1 MIYTVTFNPSLDYII
16 QVKDFTVGTIN
27 KTHYEKIL
35 PGGKGINVSIVL
47 SNLGHDSTAL
57 GFMAGFTG
65 KEIEN
70 RLKNYGC
77 CTDFIHVEKGLSRIN
92 VKMKSNEET
101 EINGQG
107 PNITEENIEE
117 LYRKLDNIK
126 DGDILVISGSIPSFL
141 PDDIYERI
149 MQRQAEKNVKIV
161 VDATNNLLLKVLK
174 YHPFLIKPNHHELGE
189 LFNVTLTTQE
199 KVIPYAKK
207 LQEMGAINV
216 LVSMAG
222 KGAVLI
228 DEHGEV
234 HHSKAPKGTVI
245 NSVGAGDSM
254 VAGFISGY
262 LESNKDYA
270 QAFIKG
276 ICCGSASAFSENL
289 ATKKEVEE
297 LFHSLNQK

>member
-16 QVKDFTVGTIN
+16 QVQDFTIGTIN
-27 KTHYEKIL
+27 KTCYEKIL

-47 SNLGHDSTAL
+47 SNLGHENTAL
-57 GFMAGFTG
+57 GFLAGFTG
-65 KEIEN
+65 IEIEN
-70 RLKNYGC
+70 RLKAYGC
-77 CTDFIHVEKGLSRIN
+77 KTDFIHVEKGLSRIN
-92 VKMKSNEET
+92 IKMKSDAET

-107 PNITEENIEE
+107 PVITKEDLNE
-117 LYRKLDNIK
+117 LYHSLDSIK
-126 DGDILVISGSIPSFL
+126 DGDILVISGSIPNFL

-149 MQRQAEKNVKIV
+149 MQKESGKKVKII
-161 VDATNNLLLKVLK
+161 VDATNNLLRKVLK

-199 KVIPYAKK
+199 EVIPYAKK
-207 LQEMGAINV
+207 LQQMGAINV
-216 LVSMAG
+216 LVSMAE
-222 KGAVLI
+222 KGAVFI

-234 HHSKAPKGTVI
+234 HRRNAPKGTVI

-262 LESNKDYA
+262 LESDKNYDH
-270 QAFIKG
+270 AFTKG

-289 ATKKEVEE
+289 AIKSEVEA
-297 LFHSLNQK
+297 LLQNIK